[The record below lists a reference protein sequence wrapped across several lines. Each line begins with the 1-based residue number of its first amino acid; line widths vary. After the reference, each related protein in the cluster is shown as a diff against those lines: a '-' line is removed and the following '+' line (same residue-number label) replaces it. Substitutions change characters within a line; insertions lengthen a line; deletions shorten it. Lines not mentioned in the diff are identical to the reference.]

1 MGGSAASLPS
11 GSLVPHIRSNRSA
24 WFAAGLGSLLLAAPH
39 ATLAAQ
45 TNGTAARSETTTVSG
60 PEAATAD
67 SSIPAEAELPL
78 ELQLSANNIRYDGV
92 LGRVIA
98 EGNVQANVAGGRL
111 LADRLEYETRS
122 RTLFVRGSV
131 RLQRGAQ
138 YLQASQLRYSLLE
151 GSGEADDVYGV
162 LDLDGSE
169 SDFLIDQP
177 PSQPLPPPESLSC
190 TPVLPPVPNWH
201 PYNWAVT
208 AWGGQMI
215 DANFGDTFYFQGRW
229 RPEYLAGI
237 GINKRI
243 VDGGPFSLELDLNL
257 LGHTAYPQAGGPYNQ
272 AVPNATVPGQ
282 TFGEGTFG
290 LGLRIWMQPWLNIFL
305 VEGASYTTDVSNY
318 ERTYRQRYSQFL
330 NYLAFELEALVNPRW
345 SLVGRIHHRSGAY
358 GVYNGVREGSNGYL
372 VGLRYRFGQPRARRP
387 APTMPPAQGCPGAPP
402 LDNLNANGM
411 TAALDRA
418 AAGKAAAGQ
427 SGSAPSTG
435 STTQQGAAQSAD
447 ASGGQAT
454 AKQPGLW
461 QQARIQ
467 EQARSEAISRIQQ
480 RVSDVQ
486 LQQTLRLE
494 RRVGFNERETK
505 TDTANTY
512 GGIRPEQ
519 LKDLNTT
526 SNMKLVDGGI
536 SRWRFQARNI
546 KLSATGWSSAR
557 VGLTNDPFTP
567 AQSWLE
573 STGVE
578 VGFNVNGDT
587 TIKARS
593 TRILLED
600 RLPIP
605 GRQRQRLKKNQI
617 DSPVVAGYDTVD
629 RDGVFV
635 GYDFKPITIAKTGRL
650 QLQPQFMLQRTID
663 GVTNSYPLPG
673 SPPGSG
679 GVPQSVQTGD
689 QFGLLARWIDNRW
702 GFSSRATL
710 DVSTFNSENIA
721 NGTRSWGDI
730 ARSVKLPLLGESTA
744 RLFGAYR
751 FRAWNG
757 SLGEQDV
764 YSAYGISLE
773 DQGTVSNWGKIS
785 NLFFWRIGLGNYQ
798 ACSDSC
804 PSNTSSGTSAIPN
817 LAQFW
822 RGNAIAA
829 FTSSFPLWVGKPL
842 PLTAD
847 QAFQNSPVPIVPGL
861 KFETNVTGS
870 LAYYSDSQYQ
880 NTLAFSAGPILTLGH
895 FSKPFLDYTQLAV
908 TGGITLREGLSPLS
922 FDRAVDLGT
931 LNFGLTQQIAGP
943 MLVSIGYGVN
953 VDPASG
959 NYGATTGSYVELR
972 WQRRSYDIGVY
983 YSPYEQLGGI
993 RVRLNDFNYK
1003 GTGVPFVPYHPAQAG
1018 LKRPF

>member
-1 MGGSAASLPS
+1 MPQPRSL
-11 GSLVPHIRSNRSA
+11 RSA
-24 WFAAGLGSLLLAAPH
+24 WLAAGLGSLLLGIPPAKALTP
-39 ATLAAQ
+39 
-45 TNGTAARSETTTVSG
+45 SEPVSTSGFTPSTTVTDT
-60 PEAATAD
+60 AT
-67 SSIPAEAELPL
+67 SLPPEAELPI
-78 ELQLSANNIRYDGV
+78 ELQLSANRLRYDGV

-111 LADRLEYETRS
+111 LADRLEYEATS
-122 RTLFVRGSV
+122 RTIFVRGSV

-151 GSGEADDVYGV
+151 GSGEADDVYGI
-162 LDLDGSE
+162 LDLDGSN
-169 SDFLIDQP
+169 SDLDLSQP
-177 PSQPLPPPESLSC
+177 PSQPLPPAEPLSC
-190 TPVLPPVPNWH
+190 TPILPPVPNWH

-215 DANFGDTFYFQGRW
+215 DSNFGPTFYFQGRW

-243 VDGGPFSLELDLNL
+243 VDGGPFELDLDFNL
-257 LGHTAYPQAGGPYNQ
+257 LGHNAYSQPGGPYNQ
-272 AVPNATVPGQ
+272 AVPNATVPAQ

-290 LGLRIWMQPWLNIFL
+290 LGLRIWMQPWLNVFL
-305 VEGASYTTDVSNY
+305 VEGVSYNTAVSNY
-318 ERTYRQRYSQFL
+318 ERTYRERYSQFL

-358 GVYNGVREGSNGYL
+358 GVYSGVHEGSNGYL
-372 VGLRYRFGQPRARRP
+372 LGLRYRFGQPRANR
-387 APTMPPAQGCPGAPP
+387 ATAAMPPAQGCPDAPP
-402 LDNLNANGM
+402 LEDPAATGM

-418 AAGKAAAGQ
+418 AAGQGGVATAAATVSSQ
-427 SGSAPSTG
+427 RPS
-435 STTQQGAAQSAD
+435 QG
-447 ASGGQAT
+447 
-454 AKQPGLW
+454 PGLW
-461 QQARIQ
+461 QQARAQ

-486 LQQTLRLE
+486 LQQRLRLE
-494 RRVGFNERETK
+494 RRIGFNDRET
-505 TDTANTY
+505 TSDTANTY

-519 LKDLNTT
+519 LKNLNTT

-546 KLSATGWSSAR
+546 RLSATGWSAAR
-557 VGLTNDPFTP
+557 VGFTNDPFTP

-573 STGVE
+573 SVGVE
-578 VGFNVNGDT
+578 VGLNPNGDT
-587 TIKARS
+587 TIRAKS

-617 DSPVVAGYDTVD
+617 DSPIVTGYDIVD
-629 RDGVFV
+629 RNGVFV
-635 GYDFKPITIAKTGRL
+635 GYDSKPITVAKTGRL

-679 GVPQSVQTGD
+679 GVTQPVKTGD
-689 QFGLLARWIDNRW
+689 QFGLVARWTDNRW
-702 GFSSRATL
+702 GFTTRATL
-710 DVSTFNSENIA
+710 DTSTFNSQNVA
-721 NGTRSWGDI
+721 NGTRSWGEI
-730 ARSVKLPLLGESTA
+730 ARNVKLPLLGDSTA

-751 FRAWNG
+751 YRTWNG
-757 SLGEQDV
+757 TLGEQDV
-764 YSAYGISLE
+764 YAAYGISLE
-773 DQGTVSNWGKIS
+773 DQGNLTNWGKIS
-785 NLFFWRIGLGNYQ
+785 NIFFWRVGLGNYQ
-798 ACSDSC
+798 ACSVNC
-804 PSNTSSGTSAIPN
+804 PTNSSTGTTAIPN

-822 RGNAIAA
+822 RGNGIASL
-829 FTSSFPLWVGKPL
+829 TSSFPLWTGKAL
-842 PLTAD
+842 PLTAV

-861 KFETNVTGS
+861 KFDTNITGS
-870 LAYYSDSQYQ
+870 FAYYSDSQYQ
-880 NTLAFSAGPILTLGH
+880 NTLSFSAGPTLTLGH
-895 FSKPFLDYTQLAV
+895 LSKPFLDYTQFAV
-908 TGGITLREGLSPLS
+908 TGGITLRQGLSPLS

-943 MLVSIGYGVN
+943 MLLSVGYGVN

-959 NYGATTGSYVELR
+959 NYGETTGSYVELR
-972 WQRRSYDIGVY
+972 WQRRSYDIGIY

-993 RVRLNDFNYK
+993 RVRLNDFNFK
-1003 GTGVPFVPYHPAQAG
+1003 GTGVPFVPFHPSQAA
-1018 LKRPF
+1018 LRRPF